1 MLTGILY
8 TGIALLVY
16 MSVFYGW
23 ARVMRK
29 ISIVDVAWGG
39 GFILVVILNLV
50 MARTVTMRQIL
61 VTSMVFIWGVRLIGH
76 LYSRF
81 RGKPEDYRYLQ
92 MRQRWG
98 NRAAVRTYTHV
109 FLFQGLLVL
118 TIGYPLIMVNVYI
131 EETLYL
137 SDIIGTAIWLAG
149 FLCETIADFQLRRF
163 IRFEKKSKEDI
174 MTRGLWRYSRHPN
187 YFGEALLWWGV
198 TLVILPIRYG
208 GLAFLGPLILTI
220 LLLKVS
226 GVPLLEKRYADNP
239 AYREY
244 ARKTSLFVP
253 WFPKE

>member
-1 MLTGILY
+1 MLTGVFY
-8 TGIALLVY
+8 TGAALFVF
-16 MSVFYGW
+16 MSLFY
-23 ARVMRK
+23 VCSQIVKK

-39 GFILVVILNLV
+39 GFILVAGLNLA
-50 MARTVTMRQIL
+50 MARTITTRQVL
-61 VTSMVFIWGVRLIGH
+61 VTSMVFIWGVRLIAH
-76 LYSRF
+76 LYSRL
-81 RGKPEDYRYLQ
+81 RGKPEDYRYQQ
-92 MRQRWG
+92 MKERWG

-118 TIGYPLIMVNVYI
+118 AIGYPLIMVNVHI
-131 EETLYL
+131 EGSLYP
-137 SDIIGTAIWLAG
+137 SDFIGTAIWLVG
-149 FLCETIADFQLRRF
+149 FLCETVADAQLRRF
-163 IRFEKKSKEDI
+163 IRFEKKSRDDI

-198 TLVILPIRYG
+198 AIVVLPVRYG
-208 GLAFLGPLILTI
+208 WLAFFGPLILTI

-239 AYREY
+239 AYRAY